1 MSFTYNIPDFYAG
14 KIPLNPPPPA
24 FFKACRSE
32 IYIAKQEEVWR
43 KKKRGKKAPLLES
56 VLCDAPCVQLFN
68 CFIRSM
74 TGTRN
79 NALMLNT
86 QVNIAKKDLNIA

>member
-1 MSFTYNIPDFYAG
+1 MQG
-14 KIPLNPPPPA
+14 RHPLPSHPPPFLRLA
-24 FFKACRSE
+24 A
-32 IYIAKQEEVWR
+32 AKSTLQNRR
-43 KKKRGKKAPLLES
+43 KCGKKAPLLES
-56 VLCDAPCVQLFN
+56 DLRDAPCVQLFN
-68 CFIRSM
+68 CFIRRM

>member
-1 MSFTYNIPDFYAG
+1 MG
-14 KIPLNPPPPA
+14 
-24 FFKACRSE
+24 
-32 IYIAKQEEVWR
+32 
-43 KKKRGKKAPLLES
+43 KKKGGEKAPLLEND
-56 VLCDAPCVQLFN
+56 LRDAPCVQLFN